1 MLTHEM
7 SNTDTHTES
16 EHTVY
21 YVQPWLGQ
29 CLILYDK
36 TRSHEQHLDPLWRSL
51 KV

>member
-21 YVQPWLGQ
+21 YFQPWLGQ
-29 CLILYDK
+29 CLLFKNNIYM
-36 TRSHEQHLDPLWRSL
+36 TRLTATNNI
-51 KV
+51 